1 MYRTIILIIG
11 ILGLSFMTLTA
22 CESITGKTAGQNMD
36 DATLTTSVQKKLL
49 GDKLSNFARI
59 SASTDLGVVTLRG
72 TVSSEE
78 EKLRAEDLTR
88 QVSGV
93 RRVENFLSIRS
104 MTMSNP

>member
-1 MYRTIILIIG
+1 MYRTILIG

-22 CESITGKTAGQNMD
+22 CESMTGKTAGQNID
-36 DATLTTSVQKKLL
+36 DATLTASVQKKLM

-78 EKLRAEDLTR
+78 EKLRAEGLTR
-88 QVSGV
+88 QVTGV
-93 RRVENFLSIRS
+93 RGVENILSIRS
-104 MTMSNP
+104 ITMTNP

>member
-1 MYRTIILIIG
+1 MYRTILIG

-22 CESITGKTAGQNMD
+22 CESMTGKTAGQNID
-36 DATLTTSVQKKLL
+36 DATLTASVQKKLM

-78 EKLRAEDLTR
+78 EKLRAEGLTR
-88 QVSGV
+88 QVTGV
-93 RRVENFLSIRS
+93 RGVENILSIRS
-104 MTMSNP
+104 ITMNNP